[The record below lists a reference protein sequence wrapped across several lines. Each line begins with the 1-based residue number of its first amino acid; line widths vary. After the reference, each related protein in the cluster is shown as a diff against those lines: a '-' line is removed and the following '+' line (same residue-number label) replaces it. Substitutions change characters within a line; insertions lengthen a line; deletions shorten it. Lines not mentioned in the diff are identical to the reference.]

1 MPAMAVAVQLVRSNA
16 PAKEMEET
24 MVLTTANRTL
34 ISICLTA
41 FISACSVA
49 PVVATKK
56 PTEGSARVRAEIEA
70 AVASSDSELTKDS
83 SAANGRRQS
92 TVQCDAVG
100 SMFVCTDGQ
109 AICWWNRRTGY
120 GCN

>member
-1 MPAMAVAVQLVRSNA
+1 MIMTV
-16 PAKEMEET
+16 
-24 MVLTTANRTL
+24 ANRAL
-34 ISICLTA
+34 ASICMSV

-49 PVVATKK
+49 PVVGTKK
-56 PTEGSARVRAEIEA
+56 PPEESAKVRAAIET

-83 SAANGRRQS
+83 STSSDVRRK
-92 TVQCDAVG
+92 TIQCDTVG
-100 SMFVCTDGQ
+100 SMYVCTEGE

>member
-1 MPAMAVAVQLVRSNA
+1 
-16 PAKEMEET
+16 
-24 MVLTTANRTL
+24 MVLTAAIRAL
-34 ISICLTA
+34 ILICLTA
-41 FISACSVA
+41 FISACTVA

-70 AVASSDSELTKDS
+70 AVASSDSELTKDT
-83 SAANGRRQS
+83 SASNGRRQT

>member
-1 MPAMAVAVQLVRSNA
+1 MH
-16 PAKEMEET
+16 
-24 MVLTTANRTL
+24 LTTTSRLLAW
-34 ISICLTA
+34 ICLTA
-41 FISACSVA
+41 FLSACSVA